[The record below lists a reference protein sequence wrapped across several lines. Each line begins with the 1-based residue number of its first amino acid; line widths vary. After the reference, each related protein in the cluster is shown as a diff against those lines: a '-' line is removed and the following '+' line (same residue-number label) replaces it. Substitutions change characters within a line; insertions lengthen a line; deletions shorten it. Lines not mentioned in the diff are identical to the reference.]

1 MCVTIQLWCLHR
13 ALLRAQQVE
22 NCATRRW
29 DLCHQHME
37 TSSPLPWYYLKYSFS
52 CFKFRWSGGGRVL
65 RWKWAE
71 KLLDVTVR
79 FLLLNVCLLLGC
91 WQSFYS
97 HSKLFMLISHMDT
110 LKNSWAKRSE
120 NPDFSSMWGSV
131 HLWVSVGQ
139 MIPIT
144 VPWWRLGVDSC
155 SGDLY
160 QLARRKGAFTEMLLQ
175 RALAGKPFLN
185 VPLPG
190 NVISQVLQNS
200 SNRPLCRVYRP
211 NVYPAEVR
219 F

>member
-1 MCVTIQLWCLHR
+1 MGFVPSAHGDKL
-13 ALLRAQQVE
+13 
-22 NCATRRW
+22 
-29 DLCHQHME
+29 
-37 TSSPLPWYYLKYSFS
+37 SFPFPWYYLEYSFS
-52 CFKFRWSGGGRVL
+52 CFKFRWTGGDRVL
-65 RWKWAE
+65 RWKWIE
-71 KLLDVTVR
+71 KLLDVTVQ

-120 NPDFSSMWGSV
+120 NPDFSSMWG
-131 HLWVSVGQ
+131 LCPSVG
-139 MIPIT
+139 ICRSDA

-160 QLARRKGAFTEMLLQ
+160 QLARRKGALTEMLLH

-190 NVISQVLQNS
+190 DVISQVLQNS
-200 SNRPLCRVYRP
+200 SSRPLCHVYMP

>member
-120 NPDFSSMWGSV
+120 NPDFSSMWG
-131 HLWVSVGQ
+131 LCPSVGICRSDDSNNSPLVETRSGQ
-139 MIPIT
+139 LFWRSLPVSQKEGSFHWDAPSKSFGRKTISECSSARECNIT
-144 VPWWRLGVDSC
+144 GT
-155 SGDLY
+155 
-160 QLARRKGAFTEMLLQ
+160 TEQ
-175 RALAGKPFLN
+175 
-185 VPLPG
+185 
-190 NVISQVLQNS
+190 Q
-200 SNRPLCRVYRP
+200 
-211 NVYPAEVR
+211 
-219 F
+219 